1 METPTKTAFVI
12 KRKKNTAS
20 KKRRRSKASPSI
32 IATKQPRIARL
43 QDTPKGKKRTKKMF
57 SEGNEESV
65 AERLGL
71 AASRGNLLEV
81 KSILS
86 KSPELINEHTNTDA
100 YTSLHRACKVLFL
113 CQLLLFLFLR

>member
-20 KKRRRSKASPSI
+20 KKRRRSKASPSVV
-32 IATKQPRIARL
+32 ATKNPRIVRL
-43 QDTPKGKKRTKKMF
+43 RDTPKGQKRTKKIF
-57 SEGNEESV
+57 SEGNICDEESV
-65 AERLGL
+65 AERLGW

-100 YTSLHRACKVLFL
+100 YTKN
-113 CQLLLFLFLR
+113 LLSDL